1 MAVEPAGGYHKERW
15 HVERKRVLI
24 VGGGFAGLAAAKG
37 LDRRRFDVTLLD
49 RNNYHLFQ
57 PLLYQVATGALSSA
71 DIATPLRTILRPPR
85 CRVVQDEVSSIDA
98 SGKVLYTASGG
109 SYSWDVLIL
118 ALGLGHS
125 YFGNDRWAPF
135 APSLKFLGDAMAIRD
150 RVLGSLE
157 AAERTSDVAARERL
171 LRFVVVGAGPTG
183 VELAG
188 ALGELTGRTLARE
201 FSSFDPGQ
209 SEILL
214 VEGGPRVLPQYS
226 IGSSERAVEQLAV
239 LGVSVLASTKVVD
252 VDRTGLVLEFESGSR
267 QRLETANVIWAAGA
281 AVTPVGAGIAEQL
294 QVQPEAGGRL
304 PVDENFR
311 LRGRSDVFVIGDL
324 ASYELADGPLPGL
337 GPAAGQA
344 GRHVGRYLNGSRKPF
359 EYRERGHLAVIGRNA
374 AVGVIFGREVSGAVA
389 WWAWLL
395 IHIFGLIGLDVK
407 IRVLVVWLW
416 KFFFDKY
423 GARII
428 TGRIGTPA
436 ADE

>member
-1 MAVEPAGGYHKERW
+1 
-15 HVERKRVLI
+15 VERKRVLI
-24 VGGGFAGLAAAKG
+24 VGGGFAGLAAAKN
-37 LDRRRFDVTLLD
+37 LDRRQFDVTLLD

-85 CRVVQDEVSSIDA
+85 FRVVQEEVRRIDA
-98 SGKVLYTASGG
+98 ADRLLHTTSGS
-109 SYSWDVLIL
+109 SYRWDILIL

-157 AAERTSDVAARERL
+157 AAELTTDAGDRERL

-201 FSSFDPGQ
+201 FSSFDPSQ

-226 IGSSERAVEQLAV
+226 IGSSERAVTQLAA
-239 LGVSVLASTKVVD
+239 LGVSVLPSTKVID
-252 VDRTGLVLEFESGSR
+252 VDRSGLVLEFESGAR
-267 QRLETANVIWAAGA
+267 QRLESANVIWAAGA
-281 AVTPVGAGIAEQL
+281 AATSVGGEIADQL
-294 QVQPEAGGRL
+294 QVQAVAGGRL

-311 LRGRSDVFVIGDL
+311 LRGRSDVFVVGDL
-324 ASYELADGPLPGL
+324 ASYELQDGPLPGL

-344 GRHVGRYLNGSRKPF
+344 GRHVGRYLSGRRKPF

-374 AVGVIFGREVSGAVA
+374 AVGMIFGHEVSGAVA

-407 IRVLVVWLW
+407 IRVLVVWVW

-428 TGRIGTPA
+428 TGRTGTPA